1 MASFDATWWP
11 GNGWGSGAG
20 PRSGLTGRRVGALL
34 SRALLVGLFALFAWS
49 NFSHW
54 RATGAPSGLGVTLL
68 EGWAAVLFLVR
79 RSPVELSVRPV
90 AWLAAPIGS
99 FAMLLARPTDSG
111 LPHLACELV
120 QLVGLLIALA
130 SLGMLG
136 RSFGI
141 VAANR

>member
-99 FAMLLARPTDSG
+99 FAMLLARPK
-111 LPHLACELV
+111 
-120 QLVGLLIALA
+120 I
-130 SLGMLG
+130 G
-136 RSFGI
+136 RAH
-141 VAANR
+141 V